1 MKRKA
6 LLVSLAA
13 AAPLAAAFASLAAGA
28 GADQNPP
35 PPTTVTA
42 TKLAADKPPYAVRGT
57 VISASTL
64 ANRVFVNHSD
74 GVSISAYK
82 DAQYAACTTDSGRI
96 WKVCSPHVHV
106 NAADA
111 PDVITE
117 VGADGGTRYLYAGP
131 TGGDSVVV
139 STNTVDWYRARFQH
153 PVAMVVDDVLAPKQT
168 IDVFDDSPSGILL
181 YQSSDGGKTWKLG

>member
-1 MKRKA
+1 MKCKH

-13 AAPLAAAFASLAAGA
+13 AAPLAAAAAILAAGA
-28 GADQNPP
+28 GAAQNG
-35 PPTTVTA
+35 PPTTVRA
-42 TKLAADKPPYAVRGT
+42 TKLAADKAPYAVRGT
-57 VISASTL
+57 VVSASTL

-82 DAQYAACTTDSGRI
+82 EAQYAACTTDSGRI

-111 PDVITE
+111 PDVITH
-117 VGADGGTRYLYAGP
+117 VGADGGTSYLYAGP

-153 PVAMVVDDVLAPKQT
+153 PVAMVVDDVLAPKQM
-168 IDVFDDSPSGILL
+168 IDVFDHSQSGILL